1 MSTHDPENDAD
12 SLLSLA
18 EEPDP
23 VSAIEGWIR
32 KAISAGYHRSDIL
45 RSLES
50 VWSEDPVVFDELI
63 ERVRLGRYDDEPPD
77 RGAMV

>member
-1 MSTHDPENDAD
+1 MSTNYFENDAAI
-12 SLLSLA
+12 LLRLA
-18 EEPDP
+18 EEQDP
-23 VSAIEGWIR
+23 VSAIEGWI
-32 KAISAGYHRSDIL
+32 KKSIGGGYHRSDIL

-77 RGAMV
+77 RRAMV